1 MSIDIDMTNPSVRRL
16 MGADDRRIVAPGAR
30 KREMVQLAGDAPDP
44 TGRSNL
50 RGVAST
56 TRLDTSKLEV
66 FVAYRGR
73 TGQFDLT
80 VDVYAIP
87 GEPIEVHLI
96 CPKCRHQLRITSEM
110 KKIEYELGADRPY
123 TFVDGSSMPSNG
135 GRLSVEPFQC
145 TWEMPEANAHTPG
158 LRTHGLTLCN
168 LKLAI
173 DENVAK
179 DA

>member
-1 MSIDIDMTNPSVRRL
+1 MTVDIDMTNPSVRRL
-16 MGADDRRIVAPGAR
+16 MGSDEGRIAMPGKR
-30 KREMVQLAGDAPDP
+30 REMVQLAGDAPDP
-44 TGRSNL
+44 TGRTNL
-50 RGVAST
+50 RGLAST

-73 TGQFDLT
+73 MGEFDLT
-80 VDVYAIP
+80 VDIYAIP
-87 GEPIEVHLI
+87 GEPLEMHLI
-96 CPKCRHQLRITSEM
+96 CPRCRHQLRVTSAM
-110 KKIEYELGADRPY
+110 KKIEFELGEQRPY
-123 TFVDGSSMPSNG
+123 TFVDGSKMPTNG

-158 LRTHGLTLCN
+158 LRSHGLTLCN
-168 LKLAI
+168 LKLVI